1 MAQKVRIRV
10 KKDGNHKAVRV
21 RKAKGKRKR

>member
-10 KKDGNHKAVRV
+10 KKNGNHKAVRV
-21 RKAKGKRKR
+21 RNAKKRKRR

>member
-10 KKDGNHKAVRV
+10 KKNGNHKAVRV
-21 RKAKGKRKR
+21 RKARKRNRR

>member
-10 KKDGNHKAVRV
+10 KKNGNHKAARV
-21 RKAKGKRKR
+21 RNAKGKRKR